1 MVRILMTGF
10 EPFGGQKINPSW
22 QAVQLVTA
30 PEGVELI
37 KRELPVR
44 WRDTA
49 AAVQTAIDETQ
60 PDAVILTGQAGG
72 AERIRIERVG
82 INLRDSGAADNAGV
96 VLRDTPIFENAPAA
110 YFSTFAYK
118 EMLSAMTG
126 AGLPAMFSYSAGAYL
141 CNEALY
147 TALHT
152 LPEGKVGFI
161 HLPYLPEQTSTK
173 FSLPLEKQALA
184 LQLALNAQ
192 TEAMKGAA
200 ESKDV
205 CGEFDRLTD

>member
-1 MVRILMTGF
+1 MKRILMTGF

-22 QAVQLVTA
+22 QAVQGVTA
-30 PEGVELI
+30 PEGVELV

-49 AAVQTAIDETQ
+49 DTLKALLEELR
-60 PDAVILTGQAGG
+60 PDAVILCGQAGG

-118 EMLSAMTG
+118 EMLTAMTG

-147 TALHT
+147 TALHV
-152 LPEGKVGFI
+152 LPESKIGFI

-173 FSLPLEKQALA
+173 FSLPLDRQVLA
-184 LQLALNAQ
+184 MQLALNAQ
-192 TEAMKGAA
+192 AEAMKGRTAISDA
-200 ESKDV
+200 N
-205 CGEFDRLTD
+205 GEFDRLTD